1 MMATTSRNAR
11 LKNLG
16 GFLQWALAGLLL
28 LGGLGLRLVALDN
41 PPLDLHAWRQLRAAN
56 IARAVYYRALPDAD
70 PQVRGLAN
78 YLGST
83 YQILEPNIVEHL
95 VGYTYLLVGKVDLS
109 IARLYSILFWLGG
122 GLALYDLMRRLTG
135 SAGGLGGLAYYL
147 FLPFGVQHSRA
158 FLPEP
163 LMILFILLA
172 LWAAYRWTERGGGWP
187 WALAAGVF
195 AGIAILIKVYA
206 VFTLIPSLALLL
218 LSAFGLRHLL
228 AQKPFWVAL
237 ALAVIVPSIYY
248 VILAPGGGGAGYL
261 QTWSIP
267 YLHLLKDPTFYLAWL
282 HKLTG
287 ALNPVFFY
295 AGLFGALLLPKQ
307 GRWMALGLWAGYV
320 VEGATVPSL
329 IRSHSYY
336 NMPLVFVIALGVA
349 PLAAV
354 AWNVLQRQG
363 GFWRLLAA
371 GGLLLALA
379 DTAFIARKPLTA
391 QDFRAEPA
399 FWLALGSALPTDGN
413 IIALTED
420 YNTRLHYYGWRY
432 VKAYL
437 YADDFA
443 MMSQGGNEVDLSG
456 ENIAMFR
463 EQTEGM
469 DYFLVTKMDELERQP
484 YLNKI
489 LSEYYPLLMQSDRVL
504 LYDLRSPLKL
514 LEP

>member
-1 MMATTSRNAR
+1 MTSIGSR
-11 LKNLG
+11 LGNLSS
-16 GFLQWALAGLLL
+16 FWQWVLAALLL
-28 LGGLGLRLVALDN
+28 LGGLGLRLVAMDN
-41 PPLDLHAWRQLRAAN
+41 PPLDLHAWRQLRSAN
-56 IARAVYYRALPDAD
+56 IARAVYYRAMPDAD
-70 PQVRGLAN
+70 PAVRGLAN

-83 YQILEPNIVEHL
+83 YQVLEPNIFEHL
-95 VGYTYLLVGKVDLS
+95 VGYTYLLAGKDNLA
-109 IARLYSILFWLGG
+109 IPRLYSILFWLGG
-122 GLALYDLMRRLTG
+122 GLALFDLMRRLSG
-135 SAGGLGGLAYYL
+135 AGGALLGLAYYL

-172 LWAAYRWTERGGGWP
+172 LWAAYRWTERGGGWS
-187 WALAAGVF
+187 WALAAGLF

-206 VFTLIPSLALLL
+206 VFTLIPGLGLLL
-218 LSAFGLRHLL
+218 LATFGLRRLL
-228 AQKPFWVAL
+228 AQKPFWAAL
-237 ALAVIVPSIYY
+237 ALAIIVPSIYY

-261 QTWSIP
+261 QTWSLP
-267 YLHLLKDPTFYLAWL
+267 YLHMLKDPTFYLAWL

-287 ALNPVFFY
+287 ALNPVFLY
-295 AGLFGALLLPKQ
+295 AGLLGALLLPKP
-307 GRWMALGLWAGYV
+307 GRWLALGLWVGYV
-320 VEGATVPSL
+320 IEGATVPSL

-336 NMPLVFVIALGVA
+336 NLPLVAAVALGVA
-349 PLAAV
+349 PLGAAIFGV
-354 AWNVLQRQG
+354 IRRQAV
-363 GFWRLLAA
+363 FWRLLAA
-371 GGLLLALA
+371 GVLLLGLA

-391 QDFRAEPA
+391 QDYRAEPA
-399 FWLALGSALPTDGN
+399 FWLELGRALPTDGN

-443 MMSQGGNEVDLSG
+443 MMSQSGREVDLSG
-456 ENIAMFR
+456 ENVAVFR

-489 LSEYYPLLMQSDRVL
+489 LSEYYPLVMQSERVL
-504 LYDLRSPLKL
+504 LYDLRNPLKP